1 MNTTNEKYRL
11 AEKYMKEGRFPEAID
26 LYEKLVDLSPE
37 EDSLRLTLA
46 WAYKDSGRL
55 NDAIAV
61 FETLLEKELKKKV
74 FTGFAFDELVKIF
87 KEEKQYD
94 RMVRICERAVSAQP
108 DDVSLL
114 FTLGDAYLLDGLPEK
129 AIEIFKKIIVME
141 PDASASHLSLG
152 NAHIATGDY
161 ESAEAAYE
169 DAITIDPPDAD
180 VYYNRL
186 GMTYLR
192 AGEYARAGAAFDK
205 AIGRRGDEP
214 LYHCNRG
221 DVLVMEGKLDDAA
234 AAYEKAA
241 ALNPESRGAYLNRL
255 GNTLYREKQYLRAIE
270 TFRGA
275 VTAEPLNPFFHL
287 HLARSY
293 EAAGFPEE
301 AARAGEKARSLK

>member
-1 MNTTNEKYRL
+1 MNTTDETYRQ
-11 AEKYMKEGRFPEAID
+11 AERYLKEGRFSEAID
-26 LYEKLVDLSPE
+26 LYKKLIDLHPE

-55 NDAIAV
+55 NNAV
-61 FETLLEKELKKKV
+61 AAFEALLEKELQRKV

-87 KEEKQYD
+87 KEERQYD
-94 RMVRICERAVSAQP
+94 RMVRICERAVAAQP

-114 FTLGDAYLLDGLPEK
+114 FTLGDAYLLNGLPGK
-129 AIEIFKKIIVME
+129 AIEVFKKIIVME

-152 NAHIATGDY
+152 NAHIASGDY

-169 DAITIDPPDAD
+169 NAVTIDPPDAD

-192 AGEYARAGAAFDK
+192 AGEYARAGAAFEK
-205 AIGRRGDEP
+205 AIERRGDEP
-214 LYHCNRG
+214 IYYCNRG
-221 DVLVMEGKLDDAA
+221 DVLVMEGRLEEAA
-234 AAYEKAA
+234 ASYEKAA
-241 ALNPESRGAYLNRL
+241 RLNPESRGAYLNRL
-255 GNTLYREKQYLRAIE
+255 GNTLYREKWYLQAID
-270 TFRGA
+270 TFREA
-275 VTAEPLNPFFHL
+275 VAVEPLNPFYHL

-301 AARAGEKARSLK
+301 AARAGAKAQSLK

>member
-1 MNTTNEKYRL
+1 M
-11 AEKYMKEGRFPEAID
+11 
-26 LYEKLVDLSPE
+26 
-37 EDSLRLTLA
+37 
-46 WAYKDSGRL
+46 
-55 NDAIAV
+55 
-61 FETLLEKELKKKV
+61 LEKELKRKV

-87 KEEKQYD
+87 KEGKQYD
-94 RMVRICERAVSAQP
+94 RMIRICERAVAAQP

-114 FTLGDAYLLDGLPEK
+114 FTLGDAYLLNGLPEK
-129 AIEIFKKIIVME
+129 AIEVFKKIIVME
-141 PDASASHLSLG
+141 PDASASLLSLG
-152 NAHIATGDY
+152 NAHIAAGEFDH
-161 ESAEAAYE
+161 AEAAYE
-169 DAITIDPPDAD
+169 DAITIDPPDAGI
-180 VYYNRL
+180 YYNRL

-192 AGEYARAGAAFDK
+192 AGEYSRAGAAFEK
-205 AIGRRGDEP
+205 AIGHRGDEP

-221 DVLVMEGKLDDAA
+221 DVFVMEGRLDEAA

-255 GNTLYREKQYLRAIE
+255 GNTLFRERKYLQAID

-275 VTAEPLNPFFHL
+275 VAAEPLNPFYHL

>member
-1 MNTTNEKYRL
+1 MNNTDETYRL
-11 AEKYMKEGRFPEAID
+11 AERYMKEGRFPEAID
-26 LYEKLVDLSPE
+26 LYETLIDLHPE
-37 EDSLRLTLA
+37 EDSLRLKLA
-46 WAYKDSGRL
+46 WAYKDSGRQD
-55 NDAIAV
+55 DAVTV
-61 FETLLEKELKKKV
+61 FEALLEKELKRKV

-94 RMVRICERAVSAQP
+94 RMIGICERAVAAQP

-114 FTLGDAYLLDGLPEK
+114 FTLGDAYLLNGHPEK
-129 AIEIFKKIIVME
+129 AIEVFKNIIVME

-169 DAITIDPPDAD
+169 SAVTIDPPDAD

-192 AGEYARAGAAFDK
+192 AGEYARAGAAFEK
-205 AIGRRGDEP
+205 AIERRGDEP

-221 DVLVMEGKLDDAA
+221 DVLVMVGRLEEASA
-234 AAYEKAA
+234 SYEKAA
-241 ALNPESRGAYLNRL
+241 GLNPESRGAYLNRL
-255 GNTLYREKQYLRAIE
+255 GNTLYREKQYLQAIDTFKRAV
-270 TFRGA
+270 A
-275 VTAEPLNPFFHL
+275 AEPRNPFYHL

-301 AARAGEKARSLK
+301 AARAGEKAQSLK

>member
-1 MNTTNEKYRL
+1 MNTTDEKHRL
-11 AEKYMKEGRFPEAID
+11 AERYMKEGRFPEAID
-26 LYEKLVDLSPE
+26 LYQKLIDLNPE

-46 WAYKDSGRL
+46 WAYKDSGQL

-61 FETLLEKELKKKV
+61 FEELLEKELKRKV

-87 KEEKQYD
+87 KEGKQYD
-94 RMVRICERAVSAQP
+94 RMIRICERAVSAQP

-114 FTLGDAYLLDGLPEK
+114 FTLGDAYLLNGLPEK
-129 AIEIFKKIIVME
+129 AIEVFKKIIVME
-141 PDASASHLSLG
+141 PDASASLLSLG
-152 NAHIATGDY
+152 NAHIAAGEYDH
-161 ESAEAAYE
+161 AEAAYE
-169 DAITIDPPDAD
+169 NAVTIDPPDAD
-180 VYYNRL
+180 IYYNRL

-192 AGEYARAGAAFDK
+192 AGEYSRAGAAFEK
-205 AIGRRGDEP
+205 AIGYRGDEP
-214 LYHCNRG
+214 LYYCNRG
-221 DVLVMEGKLDDAA
+221 DVLVMEGELDEAV

-255 GNTLYREKQYLRAIE
+255 GNTLFRERKYLQAID
-270 TFRGA
+270 TFKGA
-275 VTAEPLNPFFHL
+275 VAAEPLNPFYHL